1 MNRDELISEYAA
13 SVVDGMDMETLCMYA
28 IEKIRDDLK
37 TYSDEDLEA
46 EVLEYYPHLLEVDVR
61 VS

>member
-13 SVVDGMDMETLCMYA
+13 SVVDGMDIETLCMYA

-37 TYSDEDLEA
+37 TYSD
-46 EVLEYYPHLLEVDVR
+46 
-61 VS
+61 